1 LPVGGVGLRAVT
13 ASCPFALLSFERASE
28 GARAS
33 DRAAGCSWGVSWG
46 RGARVDVGLVWELG
60 RAAIDDNA
68 EAHGGGGKG
77 GKGGRDIWRCVLV
90 STSFGHVGVGDCAA
104 GVRRAPLR

>member
-1 LPVGGVGLRAVT
+1 
-13 ASCPFALLSFERASE
+13 
-28 GARAS
+28 
-33 DRAAGCSWGVSWG
+33 
-46 RGARVDVGLVWELG
+46 VGLVWELG

-77 GKGGRDIWRCVLV
+77 GKGGRDIWRWVLV

>member
-1 LPVGGVGLRAVT
+1 MGLRAVT

-33 DRAAGCSWGVSWG
+33 DRAAGCSWGVTWG
-46 RGARVDVGLVWELG
+46 RGARVDVRLVWELG